1 MRNRSRT
8 SSTEIGSTTVGGQ
21 VRIDNRKGTDSV
33 TVMGS
38 DIASSLS
45 VNNKNKDSAT
55 VIDATTTDVTFR

>member
-1 MRNRSRT
+1 
-8 SSTEIGSTTVGGQ
+8 VGGQ